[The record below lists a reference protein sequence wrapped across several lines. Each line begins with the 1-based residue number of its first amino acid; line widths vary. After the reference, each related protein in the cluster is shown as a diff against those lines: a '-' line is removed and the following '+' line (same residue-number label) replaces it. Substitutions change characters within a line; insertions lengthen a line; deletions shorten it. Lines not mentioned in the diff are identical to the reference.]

1 MGKSVKC
8 PGCAETFTATAS
20 PPAPPAKKEAD
31 DGEDIEVVEE
41 EKGEHADEDDPDEER
56 RRRRRRREDE
66 DEDEEERPRK
76 RKKRRRRPVEGD
88 GPWLAAIGVT
98 GACVVVSFFFSVL
111 VEGTAGL
118 PPAKDGPIVKYL
130 GLGLGLIGA
139 LALIGMGIKSVKDR
153 EVVSWYYHSMQRFTG
168 TLAVVL
174 GMFEAAV
181 GGFLGGWV
189 VYGLFFTL
197 LRGR

>member
-1 MGKSVKC
+1 V
-8 PGCAETFTATAS
+8 A
-20 PPAPPAKKEAD
+20 
-31 DGEDIEVVEE
+31 
-41 EKGEHADEDDPDEER
+41 
-56 RRRRRRREDE
+56 
-66 DEDEEERPRK
+66 
-76 RKKRRRRPVEGD
+76 
-88 GPWLAAIGVT
+88 

-118 PPAKDGPIVKYL
+118 PPAKDGPIVKYI

-139 LALIGMGIKSVKDR
+139 LALIGLGVKSVKDR

-168 TLAVVL
+168 TLAVML

-189 VYGLFFTL
+189 VYGLFFTVI
-197 LRGR
+197 RGR